1 MAALTYLAGF
11 LTGIIFLPLDPY
23 KSNSFVRFHAFQSIF
38 VNVAWIAFWI
48 IWIILSAVLTP
59 LMAGVFGLIALP
71 LILIFTVAG
80 VGIWIFLMFQA
91 YQQKLFKLPIVGK
104 FAAERAG
111 VRV

>member
-1 MAALTYLAGF
+1 
-11 LTGIIFLPLDPY
+11 
-23 KSNSFVRFHAFQSIF
+23 
-38 VNVAWIAFWI
+38 
-48 IWIILSAVLTP
+48 
-59 LMAGVFGLIALP
+59 

>member
-1 MAALTYLAGF
+1 M
-11 LTGIIFLPLDPY
+11 
-23 KSNSFVRFHAFQSIF
+23 
-38 VNVAWIAFWI
+38 
-48 IWIILSAVLTP
+48 ILSAVLTP
-59 LMAGVFGLIALP
+59 LISGVFGLIALP